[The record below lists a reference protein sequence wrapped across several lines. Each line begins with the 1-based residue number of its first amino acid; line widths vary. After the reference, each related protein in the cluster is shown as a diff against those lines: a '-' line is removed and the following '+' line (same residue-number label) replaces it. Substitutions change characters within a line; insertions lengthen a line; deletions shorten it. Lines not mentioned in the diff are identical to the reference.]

1 MKRVSETGISHAK
14 EDGPLAYTIYEYK
27 FTIDFKM
34 DLNVT
39 PKLLNSRKRK

>member
-14 EDGPLAYTIYEYK
+14 EDGPLAYTIYKYY
-27 FTIDFKM
+27 FIIDFKM
-34 DLNVT
+34 DLNIR